1 MSLDLPP
8 LLGKDGI
15 YRVAIHGNS
24 GTGKTTLS
32 NKLAEILQVPVIHL
46 DEVHWRPGWVEA
58 SDEEMIKDLTLLI
71 DKAAHIG
78 SGWIIDGNY
87 ERPTKRIMDF
97 VATDII
103 CLLKC

>member
-1 MSLDLPP
+1 MSLNLSP

-15 YRVAIHGNS
+15 HRVVIHGNS

-32 NKLAEILQVPVIHL
+32 KKLGEILQVPVIHL

-58 SDEEMIKDLTLLI
+58 SDEEMMKDLTLLI
-71 DKAAHIG
+71 DKAAQNG
-78 SGWIIDGNY
+78 SGWIVDGNY

-97 VATDII
+97 AAADII
-103 CLLKC
+103 CLLK